1 MRQTELVPL
10 TQLVADRV
18 ALKSPQR
25 VRRVELGHMC
35 PGTMRILL
43 RKHTNARAEG
53 FNVETNELWNAVAEV
68 RWSSFEQ
75 FEQFERI
82 SQQHNVATQIVM
94 VVLLAECWD
103 SKDNGLA
110 IAGRQFCFG
119 PLSL

>member
-18 ALKSPQR
+18 ALKSPR
-25 VRRVELGHMC
+25 ECDVWSWATC

-68 RWSSFEQ
+68 RWSS